1 MAPRKSTGLLRNLEK
16 TFGPVVGLEEF
27 RPLERI
33 VLMMLAHGSDAQTAR
48 SLVKRIQTE
57 YVDWNEVRVTS
68 PYEIGN
74 LLHKLGSSA
83 GRRADQIRE
92 LLVFVYNRFNKL
104 SLDCLLNEDLGPEE
118 RRKRDRFESWML
130 DRAKAIVAEDV
141 ARAKAAEK
149 KPAPKPKAKKV
160 KKAREAKK
168 AKKAKAPA
176 KPKSARVTKA
186 RTPAKPKP
194 VKKAK
199 AAASKVKAKASPSK
213 KNAKVTKTKA
223 RPSKAAKASKTSA
236 RPTRSRGTKST
247 ITDRKKTK
255 GR

>member
-168 AKKAKAPA
+168 AKAPA

-213 KNAKVTKTKA
+213 KKAKVTKTKA
-223 RPSKAAKASKTSA
+223 KPSKAAKASKTSA